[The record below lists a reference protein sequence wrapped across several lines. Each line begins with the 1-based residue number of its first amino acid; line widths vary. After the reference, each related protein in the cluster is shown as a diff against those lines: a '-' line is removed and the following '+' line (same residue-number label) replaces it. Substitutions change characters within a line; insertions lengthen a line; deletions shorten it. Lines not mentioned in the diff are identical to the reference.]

1 MWGSWSQSL
10 SWSPEPG
17 SSVAVVAEEEE
28 AVEDTSDTEVE
39 AEAEDSSWVVDTVQ
53 DTAGSQ
59 FCWDT
64 DRQSLDQ
71 DYPVLSES

>member
-1 MWGSWSQSL
+1 MWESWSQTP

-39 AEAEDSSWVVDTVQ
+39 AEDSSWVVDTVQ
-53 DTAGSQ
+53 DTAGTQ

-71 DYPVLSES
+71 DYLVLAES

>member
-1 MWGSWSQSL
+1 MWESWSQTP

-28 AVEDTSDTEVE
+28 AVEDTFDTEV
-39 AEAEDSSWVVDTVQ
+39 EAEDSSWVVDTVQ
-53 DTAGSQ
+53 DTAGTQ